1 MYRILQCTAA
11 HCSTAAA
18 EQSVQCTVYSTVH
31 PSPPSPSRE
40 RQPTDPDTG
49 RSSVVYPHISTLPCT
64 MLADTAAPDLAPAQE
79 EEEVGWLLCAAVL
92 QC

>member
-49 RSSVVYPHISTLPCT
+49 RSSVVYLHISTQPCT

-79 EEEVGWLLCAAVL
+79 EEVGWLLCAAVL